1 MDIDDIVDN
10 MFHNVMTITRN
21 VMRNH
26 AANRVVDSF
35 ATRIKGKI
43 AVFPKEGS
51 TKNGAVRLNILRN
64 GRRVIVEI
72 KDPLIAEA
80 VTGMEEIA
88 IPGMEMLGALA
99 NGLRRGITLW
109 PEFQVKQLF
118 MDAPTAAM
126 VSGVKSPTKLWGE
139 VFGGFVKA
147 VKGDDPVVELL
158 QSFGIGGYQAYN
170 RTPEMELKQRIGLLE
185 NNVLAKVLSKLDR
198 IGDASDM
205 AQRVAIYNRVLKE
218 TISDQ
223 FPKGDQMQ
231 ALVSANNIIDF
242 KKRGSGRLAQFL
254 TKTVSFM
261 NAYAQQIDVL
271 AMTLM
276 GSGYTGKDK
285 AAALAQLAKTAAI
298 FSFYVVLYSLAVGGE
313 DDYEELDDQTKLR
326 NIVIPKALMK
336 EIGINETLLIPM
348 HTSASFIFKS
358 LPEMTSIVIAKNGT
372 VNEIDGTRLRHVL
385 AEAAI
390 DSFLGPN
397 PVATGAKPLI
407 EIGLN
412 RSFFTG
418 REVTPKNLEGLD
430 AAEQYNASTSEL
442 GKALSFLTGNP
453 FNESRALNPVEAD
466 HLVRS
471 LFGTTGAAVQWM
483 SNLFSG
489 DRPTPR
495 SRDNPL
501 YGSFIA
507 AEVGR
512 APEDLFYSFKDKV
525 DSKYKTYTKLL
536 EEAKFEQAD
545 KYFDRHTKEI
555 NAHDYISSMDSSL
568 AEINREIRS
577 LGRTSQGMTPDQRR
591 AEITDLQRLKNKI
604 LDEVIIMRKEAG
616 L

>member
-1 MDIDDIVDN
+1 
-10 MFHNVMTITRN
+10 
-21 VMRNH
+21 
-26 AANRVVDSF
+26 
-35 ATRIKGKI
+35 
-43 AVFPKEGS
+43 
-51 TKNGAVRLNILRN
+51 
-64 GRRVIVEI
+64 
-72 KDPLIAEA
+72 
-80 VTGMEEIA
+80 
-88 IPGMEMLGALA
+88 
-99 NGLRRGITLW
+99 
-109 PEFQVKQLF
+109 
-118 MDAPTAAM
+118 
-126 VSGVKSPTKLWGE
+126 
-139 VFGGFVKA
+139 
-147 VKGDDPVVELL
+147 
-158 QSFGIGGYQAYN
+158 
-170 RTPEMELKQRIGLLE
+170 
-185 NNVLAKVLSKLDR
+185 
-198 IGDASDM
+198 
-205 AQRVAIYNRVLKE
+205 
-218 TISDQ
+218 
-223 FPKGDQMQ
+223 MQ
-231 ALVSANNIIDF
+231 ALVSANNVIDF

-285 AAALAQLAKTAAI
+285 AAALVQLGKTAAL
-298 FSFYVVLYSLAVGGE
+298 FSFYVVLYSMAVGGE

-326 NIVIPKALMK
+326 NIVIPKSLMK
-336 EIGINETLLIPM
+336 EIGVNETLLIPM

-358 LPEMTSIVIAKNGT
+358 LPEMTYNVVTKEGT

-397 PVATGAKPLI
+397 PVATGVKPLI

-453 FNESRALNPVEAD
+453 VNESRVLNPIEAD

-512 APEDLFYSFKDKV
+512 APEDLFYSFKDNV
-525 DSKYKTYTKLL
+525 DSRYKTYTKLL
-536 EEAKFEQAD
+536 EEAKF
-545 KYFDRHTKEI
+545 
-555 NAHDYISSMDSSL
+555 
-568 AEINREIRS
+568 
-577 LGRTSQGMTPDQRR
+577 
-591 AEITDLQRLKNKI
+591 
-604 LDEVIIMRKEAG
+604 
-616 L
+616 